1 MFNRGFAVL
10 LSVLVLSAATMARAD
25 GVDDVIALAQKGV
38 GEDVMIASI
47 EQSRSGYSLSA
58 AEIIKLKDA
67 KVPDKVITAML
78 RHKAARAVV
87 AEAPIVVAP
96 NAPALAPAPAEKM
109 VIAPAAGF
117 GILNIEN
124 LDDKIWSYSFEPNAR
139 TLWISTASADGRG
152 NLGAHAGLS
161 LRMPTG
167 ALKIRYNGL
176 DIGPAVNIFA
186 EDKSL
191 LMLSRVDTAEL
202 EALYATVFER
212 GERKSSDRLVTLR
225 ENAAPRTKRADVAE
239 PAPEPRVVDRV
250 EYVTPQPVVSYTT
263 PVYYGDYYPYYGT
276 SFYPAY
282 YPRYYGGYPGYYGS
296 HYYGGS
302 SVNFGYSHV
311 GHGSSFGIG
320 VGFRH

>member
-10 LSVLVLSAATMARAD
+10 LSVLVLSAAGMARAD
-25 GVDDVIALAQKGV
+25 GVDDIIALSQKGV

-78 RHKAARAVV
+78 RHKPAGGIVAQPAV
-87 AEAPIVVAP
+87 AVAP
-96 NAPALAPAPAEKM
+96 AAPAPAEKM

-124 LDDKIWSYSFEPNAR
+124 LDDKIWSYSFEPNAK
-139 TLWISTASADGRG
+139 TLWISTASADGKG

-167 ALKIRYNGL
+167 TLKIRYNGL
-176 DIGPAVNIFA
+176 DIGPAVNILA
-186 EDKSL
+186 DDKSL

-225 ENAAPRTKRADVAE
+225 ENSAPRAKRVDAAE

-250 EYVTPQPVVSYTT
+250 DYVTPQPVVTYTN

-276 SFYPAY
+276 GYYPGYIYPHY
-282 YPRYYGGYPGYYGS
+282 YGGYCGPRYYGG
-296 HYYGGS
+296 S
-302 SVNFGYSHV
+302 SFNFGYSHI

-320 VGFRH
+320 VGVRH